1 MKEEIK
7 YEEAIMELETIVSEL
22 EKGEISID
30 IMSEKIKHSL
40 ELIEVCKTKLKTTQE
55 DVKKIIEE
63 IYL

>member
-7 YEEAIMELETIVSEL
+7 YEEAIKELETIVSEL

-30 IMSEKIKHSL
+30 IMSKKIKHSL

>member
-30 IMSEKIKHSL
+30 IMSEKIKYSL
-40 ELIEVCKTKLKTTQE
+40 ELIEVCKTKLQTTQE